1 MHNIDLAPKTDAQ
14 GNNKPIILFGG
25 LNGAGKTSILTAVQ
39 LSLYGRAAFGF
50 NMSATEYQEQLAS
63 LIHQGSTVKPN
74 SASIELV
81 FSYNQQG
88 QENEYRV
95 IRSWERNKK
104 DKLLLYTNDVLESS
118 LSYDQCQAFLNEL
131 IPTGINSF

>member
-1 MHNIDLAPKTDAQ
+1 MIIKSLSLNNFRVFNGVHDIDLAPKTDAH
-14 GNNKPIILFGG
+14 GNNQPITLFGG

-50 NMSATEYQEQLAS
+50 NMSTTEYQEQLAN
-63 LIHQGSTVKPN
+63 LIHQGSTVKHN
-74 SASIELV
+74 NASIELV

-104 DKLLLYTNDVLESS
+104 TSYRFS
-118 LSYDQCQAFLNEL
+118 LTTCVSR
-131 IPTGINSF
+131 T